1 MNLFNEDPEAVGLG
15 PSDSSNV
22 EPGINR
28 ALYDYLGR
36 TFSYRLPLRIRRVT
50 NIE

>member
-1 MNLFNEDPEAVGLG
+1 VNNLTDKDPVIVGLG
-15 PSDSSNV
+15 PGDSSNV

-36 TFSYRLPLRIRRVT
+36 TFRIGFR
-50 NIE
+50 IDWGS